1 MMNIKLVKKSLTFT
15 MGCILSLNTLGL
27 IPSVKAVEFTSPD
40 AEPPARRVGGG
51 VRGNF
56 ESAQSCVTDTQKE
69 LTALLPKAEVSLTT
83 QGYPM
88 FFWYVPP
95 TSPAMIEFDLID
107 DTNGDI
113 IYQSKIKTDGEV
125 GIISLSLPENTSLPP
140 LEIGKDYYWSFT
152 ILCDRL
158 NWQVNPSV
166 EGLIRRVEPSANLVQ
181 ALSQA
186 SGMERVRLYANSGIW
201 HDTIAELATLR
212 RSNPNDAQLMAEWE
226 ELLRSVELDALIEE
240 PLNHINIVSE
250 QNSAPLMIEDN

>member
-1 MMNIKLVKKSLTFT
+1 MNSKIVKQSLTFT
-15 MGCILSLNTLGL
+15 IGCILSLNTLGL
-27 IPSVKAVEFTSPD
+27 AIPPVQAVEFTSPD

-51 VRGNF
+51 VRGNL
-56 ESAQSCVTDTQKE
+56 EAAQTCVTDTQKE
-69 LTALLPKAEVSLTT
+69 LTALLPKTEVSLTT

-107 DTNGDI
+107 DSNGDI

-181 ALSQA
+181 ALNQA
-186 SGMERVRLYANSGIW
+186 SGMERVRLYAQAGIW

-212 RSNPNDAQLMAEWE
+212 RSNPNDGQLMAEWA

-240 PLNHINIVSE
+240 PLNNNIVSE
-250 QNSAPLMIEDN
+250 TASETMKIDEN

>member
-1 MMNIKLVKKSLTFT
+1 MNMNLVKKSLTLTIGF
-15 MGCILSLNTLGL
+15 ILSLNTLGL
-27 IPSVKAVEFTSPD
+27 AIPSVKAVEFTSPD

-51 VRGNF
+51 VRGNV
-56 ESAQSCVTDTQKE
+56 ESSGSCVTDTQKE

-83 QGYPM
+83 QEYPM

-95 TSPAMIEFDLID
+95 TSAAMIEFDLID
-107 DTNGDI
+107 DITGEI

-152 ILCDRL
+152 ILCDRF
-158 NWQVNPSV
+158 NWQFNPSV

-181 ALSQA
+181 ALYQA
-186 SGMERVRLYANSGIW
+186 SGLERVTLYAQAGIW
-201 HDTIAELATLR
+201 HDTIQELATLR
-212 RSNPNDAQLMAEWE
+212 RSNPNDTQLMTEWA

-240 PLNHINIVSE
+240 PLNNRNIVS
-250 QNSAPLMIEDN
+250 QPNSDSLMIEDN